1 MPGDDSSASRSFF
14 KTFALKNPTWL
25 KILEETR
32 FVFGQIKKKSSL
44 VGISPAY
51 HQEIILTYLNPW
63 GFFDPFLG

>member
-32 FVFGQIKKKSSL
+32 FVFGQIKKIQFGGDITS
-44 VGISPAY
+44 ISPAN
-51 HQEIILTYLNPW
+51 HLNIS
-63 GFFDPFLG
+63 